1 MKLHVYKYIVNEL
14 RELIANTKFE
24 GKTYCV
30 GGCCRDKL
38 LGNEIKDIDIV
49 VELPNGGIELAEY
62 LYSQNKLHGN
72 IITYPKY
79 GTAMFKLKHYPKIEI
94 EVVHTRSEKYPDR
107 NSRNPVQDYGTIKED
122 CMRRDLTINALYYN
136 ISEDKLVDVCGHS
149 IEDIK
154 NKVINTPCDPNLT
167 YQDDPLRIL
176 RCVRFATRYDWSIK
190 PHVYQA
196 LKDNIYRLEIVS
208 DERIT
213 SEFDK
218 IISDKNFVKGLL
230 MLEDI
235 DALKYILSP
244 FGYVKNKFHYP
255 QFYDVQYH
263 IMTSP
268 LLKHKYTR
276 LAMLLYPYPQYAELI
291 LSNRKYSRDDINRI
305 VNIIKLTNKFLPE
318 FKNGIDKSK
327 IRHLQY
333 ECKTKEMFE
342 DICNVFYIL
351 WPCLT
356 NIANYLDNTTN
367 HYEYVLPINGQ
378 DIIDYLHIEPSKKVR
393 EILSQLLVMSFN
405 NPDLTKEEC
414 FEILN
419 KFKF

>member
-1 MKLHVYKYIVNEL
+1 MELHIYKYIINEL
-14 RELIANTKFE
+14 RKLIANTKFE

-38 LGNEIKDIDIV
+38 LGNEIKDIDLV
-49 VELPNGGIELAEY
+49 VELPDGGIELAEY
-62 LYSQNKLHGN
+62 LYQQNKLSGD
-72 IITYPKY
+72 IVTFPKY

-136 ISEDKLVDVCGHS
+136 ISKNELVDVCGHS

-167 YQDDPLRIL
+167 YQDDPVRIL
-176 RCVRFATRYDWSIK
+176 RCIRFATIYNWNIK

-196 LKDNIYRLEIVS
+196 LKDNINRLSIVS
-208 DERIT
+208 DERMT

-218 IISDKNFVKGLL
+218 IISSDNYAKGLL

-235 DALKYILSP
+235 GALKYILSP
-244 FGYVKNKFHYP
+244 FGYIKNKFHYP
-255 QFYDVQYH
+255 QFYEVQYH
-263 IMTSP
+263 IMVSP

-291 LSNRKYSRDDINRI
+291 LSNRKYSKDDIHRI
-305 VNIIKLTNKFLPE
+305 TNIIKLTNKFLPE
-318 FKNGIDKSK
+318 FKNHVDKFH
-327 IRHLQY
+327 IRWLQY

-342 DICNVFYIL
+342 DICNIFYIL

-356 NIANYLDNTTN
+356 NIEKYIDETTN
-367 HYEYVLPINGQ
+367 HYEYILPINGQ
-378 DIIDYLHIEPSKKVR
+378 DIMDYLHIGPSKKVR
-393 EILSQLLVMSFN
+393 EILSRLIKISFDRPN
-405 NPDLTKEEC
+405 LTKEDC
-414 FEILN
+414 FEVLDMI
-419 KFKF
+419 K

>member
-1 MKLHVYKYIVNEL
+1 MELHIYKYIINEL
-14 RELIANTKFE
+14 RKLIANTKFE

-38 LGNEIKDIDIV
+38 LGNEIKDIDLV
-49 VELPNGGIELAEY
+49 VELPDGGIELAEY
-62 LYSQNKLHGN
+62 LYQQNKLSGD
-72 IITYPKY
+72 IVTFPKY

-136 ISEDKLVDVCGHS
+136 ISKNELVDVCGHS

-167 YQDDPLRIL
+167 YQDDPVRIL
-176 RCVRFATRYDWSIK
+176 RCIRFAIIYNWNIK

-196 LKDNIYRLEIVS
+196 LKDNINRLSIVT
-208 DERIT
+208 DERMT

-218 IISDKNFVKGLL
+218 IISSDNYAKGLL

-235 DALKYILSP
+235 GALKYILSP
-244 FGYVKNKFHYP
+244 FGYIKNKFHYP
-255 QFYDVQYH
+255 QFYEVQYH
-263 IMTSP
+263 IMVSP

-291 LSNRKYSRDDINRI
+291 LSNRKYSKDDIHRI
-305 VNIIKLTNKFLPE
+305 TNIIKLTNKFLPE
-318 FKNGIDKSK
+318 FKNHVDKFH
-327 IRHLQY
+327 IRWLQY

-342 DICNVFYIL
+342 DICNIFYIL

-356 NIANYLDNTTN
+356 NIEKYIDETTN
-367 HYEYVLPINGQ
+367 HYEYILPINGQ
-378 DIIDYLHIEPSKKVR
+378 DIMDYLHIGPSKKVR
-393 EILSQLLVMSFN
+393 EILSRLIKISFDRPN
-405 NPDLTKEEC
+405 LTKEDC
-414 FEILN
+414 FEVLDMI
-419 KFKF
+419 K